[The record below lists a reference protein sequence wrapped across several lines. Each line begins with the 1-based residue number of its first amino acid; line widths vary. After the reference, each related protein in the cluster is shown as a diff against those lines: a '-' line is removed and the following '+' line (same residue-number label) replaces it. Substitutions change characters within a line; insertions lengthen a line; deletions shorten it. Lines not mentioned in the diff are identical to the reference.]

1 MISEYHLEEI
11 HRHEDYINN
20 LTIYEYNV
28 SKIKDEWYNGDR
40 THGIM
45 ALLDADANE
54 FETMGTGDEMM
65 DRFKKE
71 VKHMNS
77 QLGDVQFRDP
87 DEDAEI
93 IFNTILDN
101 KKKEA
106 ARQGREEGLKEG
118 RAEGLA
124 EGLAEG
130 QIQTKNHVARKMKL
144 KGIDIDMIADI
155 TGLSLDEINDL

>member
-1 MISEYHLEEI
+1 MLIDFAPAI
-11 HRHEDYINN
+11 
-20 LTIYEYNV
+20 
-28 SKIKDEWYNGDR
+28 WYNGDR

-118 RAEGLA
+118 LKEGRTEGLA
-124 EGLAEG
+124 EGKYQAKLDMA
-130 QIQTKNHVARKMKL
+130 KKL
-144 KGIDIDMIADI
+144 KDAGISIDIII
-155 TGLSLDEINDL
+155 KTTELSLTDINNL

>member
-1 MISEYHLEEI
+1 MKK
-11 HRHEDYINN
+11 RC
-20 LTIYEYNV
+20 
-28 SKIKDEWYNGDR
+28 KIKNEWDNGDR
-40 THGIM
+40 THDIM

-106 ARQGREEGLKEG
+106 ARQGREKGLKEG
-118 RAEGLA
+118 RAEGI
-124 EGLAEG
+124 AEG
-130 QIQTKNHVARKMKL
+130 QIQTKNDVARKMKL
-144 KGIDIDMIADI
+144 KGIDINMIADI

>member
-1 MISEYHLEEI
+1 MKK
-11 HRHEDYINN
+11 RC
-20 LTIYEYNV
+20 
-28 SKIKDEWYNGDR
+28 KIKDEWYNGDR

-118 RAEGLA
+118 RTEGRAEGRA
-124 EGLAEG
+124 EGIAEG
-130 QIQTKNHVARKMKL
+130 KYQAKLDMAKKL
-144 KGIDIDMIADI
+144 KDAGISVDVIIKTTELSLADI
-155 TGLSLDEINDL
+155 NNL